1 MQDDI
6 VAKAGKGNCPLL
18 LVVLSLLLFS
28 SNNGRE
34 VMSVDKCS
42 DRLVPISSD
51 VLTNTTTLP
60 VIPTLLTLY

>member
-6 VAKAGKGNCPLL
+6 VAKAGKDSCPLL
-18 LVVLSLLLFS
+18 LVVLSLLFS

-42 DRLVPISSD
+42 DGLVPISSD